1 MPGDYLSLLIGG
13 RTASTVRRSTVAVL
27 ALCALSLAKPSAV
40 RAECGDYV
48 MLGNRH
54 AASSS
59 GANETQRGAMHH
71 SQKPKLP
78 CHGPHCSRGTP
89 APAVPIAGAPAPAQE
104 WGCIAKIAFVFA
116 NRATTPWREAFDSFP
131 RSYVSSI
138 FHPPRANSSSI
149 L

>member
-13 RTASTVRRSTVAVL
+13 RTASTLRRSTVAVL
-27 ALCALSLAKPSAV
+27 TLCALSLAKPSAV

-48 MLGNRH
+48 TLGKQH

-59 GANETQRGAMHH
+59 GGNETLPGAGHQ

-78 CHGPHCSRGTP
+78 CHGPHCSRGAP

-104 WGCIAKIAFVFA
+104 WGCIGQIDFVFS
-116 NRATTPWREAFDSFP
+116 NRPTTTWREAFASFP
-131 RSYVSSI
+131 HSYVSSV
-138 FHPPRANSSSI
+138 FHPPRANSSPI